1 MKMEQQ
7 LRLKQHRNRWLM
19 TSAVALTLGT
29 MGLTTEVAQADTT
42 PDTPDVTGATTADQS
57 QNRQV
62 SLSTAPD
69 QIAPAPDTQ
78 STPAPDAQPTPT
90 TGADDKSTAQSTPTP
105 APDKA
110 NGTTESLS
118 DTAPA
123 PTKTPD
129 NQTTSGADTTTPEG
143 YIYSTE
149 TSRVAPQNLQMARMA
164 APVADTQTVDD
175 LIPDKNLQQL
185 VLYAIQQTHP
195 EITATNQITAD
206 LLSQLTRLDV
216 DSAAGDT
223 KQETDRAFYDA
234 IVNVESL
241 TGLEKAT
248 NLQRLVIT
256 PEARASRLW
265 GNTSL
270 RGQLKDLTALQ
281 ALTQLTTLNLGYN
294 QITDEDAKALA
305 NLTNL
310 TSLSLMDNNITDL
323 TFLTNLTALTSLNV
337 SQDADNPNKITS
349 LKPLAKLVNLSTLVL
364 DNNNISDLSPLRNIM
379 AIPQLMSL
387 GGNHIFDIMPV
398 LSLNWQPFFDPEQ
411 PFYNIGADGQTWTLD
426 QVALNP
432 ATQHLSTWSFAYD
445 NLHDFNEFMDSDPQS
460 PATAKGIGAGNWTVW
475 SDLSQ
480 PEGTLKLV
488 WDVSRHN
495 DYRQPVA
502 PDGLRF
508 SGTIMVPY
516 TLQAGTGAVTVD
528 FQLDGGVEIAP
539 FVILSG
545 QTGSGLD
552 VLTDASVQQTIAEL
566 EDRGFTYEKPVK
578 LSPDLSQ
585 TTTDSTVTYNSDAQN
600 ITLLF
605 SPLQKIYLVDEA
617 GNAIGQ
623 KLVKASGQTGSTW
636 QTAIPTIEG
645 YQYDR
650 VVGPATVTNQ
660 QLNGTIGDVNP
671 DIYVYYKASEKPVAM
686 GTVTVHYQD
695 ESGHQLLDSKTS
707 SGTVGQR
714 YTTRP
719 QTIAGYQLVT
729 TSANATGIYTATSQD
744 VYYTYHQQEKPVTPV
759 DPDTPEVPT
768 ETGTVT
774 VHYQTA
780 TGDQL
785 DLTDTLSGP
794 VGQAYT
800 TTAKTI
806 PGYQLITT
814 SGNADGIYSATSQ
827 NVYYIYQ
834 LQDTQTAGSGDQGQP
849 VTGGDSGK
857 ITPNQPAP
865 KPSAVTKQSTKLVAG
880 QGDQIVRSSA
890 TPAPA
895 KLATK
900 TVNLTATVKPVAKV
914 SAETLPQTNEQ
925 RTTAWW
931 GVALLTVLG
940 GIFGLR
946 RGKRE
951 H

>member
-1 MKMEQQ
+1 
-7 LRLKQHRNRWLM
+7 M

-29 MGLTTEVAQADTT
+29 VGLTTEVAQADTT
-42 PDTPDVTGATTADQS
+42 SDTPDVTGQTEAANQSTTNQVKLTTSQPTAGSATEQTVPAKAADNQKNATT
-57 QNRQV
+57 NT
-62 SLSTAPD
+62 STESAT
-69 QIAPAPDTQ
+69 AASPAT
-78 STPAPDAQPTPT
+78 
-90 TGADDKSTAQSTPTP
+90 KSTEP
-105 APDKA
+105 AAAPKTA
-110 NGTTESLS
+110 TTIPATESETVKS
-118 DTAPA
+118 QA
-123 PTKTPD
+123 
-129 NQTTSGADTTTPEG
+129 GADTTATYDESDAAGVANAKADKTPTQNG
-143 YIYSTE
+143 LRAA
-149 TSRVAPQNLQMARMA
+149 RVAVPQAT
-164 APVADTQTVDD
+164 PQTVDD

-337 SQDADNPNKITS
+337 SQDADNPNKITN
-349 LKPLAKLVNLSTLVL
+349 LKPLAKLVNLSTIVL
-364 DNNNISDLSPLRNIM
+364 DNNNISDLSPLRNIT

-460 PATAKGIGAGNWTVW
+460 PATAKGIGVGNWTVW

-585 TTTDSTVTYNSDAQN
+585 TTADSTVTYNSDAQN

-623 KLVKASGQTGSTW
+623 KLVKESGRTGSTW
-636 QTAIPTIEG
+636 QTTIPAIDG

-650 VVGPATVTNQ
+650 VAGPVTVADQ

-671 DIYVYYKASEKPVAM
+671 DIYVYYKASEKPV
-686 GTVTVHYQD
+686 
-695 ESGHQLLDSKTS
+695 
-707 SGTVGQR
+707 
-714 YTTRP
+714 
-719 QTIAGYQLVT
+719 
-729 TSANATGIYTATSQD
+729 
-744 VYYTYHQQEKPVTPV
+744 TPV
-759 DPDTPEVPT
+759 DPGNPGTPIT
-768 ETGTVT
+768 TGTVT

-780 TGDQL
+780 TGDSI
-785 DLTDTLSGP
+785 DKTDTLSGP

-827 NVYYIYQ
+827 DVYYIYQ
-834 LQDTQTAGSGDQGQP
+834 LQDTQTAGSGDQGKP

-865 KPSAVTKQSTKLVAG
+865 KPSAVTRQPTKLAAG

-890 TPAPA
+890 TTATA

-900 TVNLTATVKPVAKV
+900 TVNLTATARPVAKV
-914 SAETLPQTNEQ
+914 TAETLPQTNEQ

-931 GVALLTVLG
+931 GVALLAVLG
-940 GIFGLR
+940 GIFGLK

>member
-1 MKMEQQ
+1 MKTSQQ
-7 LRLKQHRNRWLM
+7 HGIKQHKNRWLM

-29 MGLTTEVAQADTT
+29 VGLATEVAQADTT
-42 PDTPDVTGATTADQS
+42 SDTPDVTGQTEAANQSTTNQVKLTTSQPTAGSATEQTVPAKAADNQKNATT
-57 QNRQV
+57 NT
-62 SLSTAPD
+62 STESAT
-69 QIAPAPDTQ
+69 AASPAT
-78 STPAPDAQPTPT
+78 
-90 TGADDKSTAQSTPTP
+90 KSTEP
-105 APDKA
+105 AAAPKTA
-110 NGTTESLS
+110 TTIPATESETVKS
-118 DTAPA
+118 QA
-123 PTKTPD
+123 
-129 NQTTSGADTTTPEG
+129 GADTTATYDESDAAGVANAKADKTPTQNG
-143 YIYSTE
+143 LRAA
-149 TSRVAPQNLQMARMA
+149 RVAVPQAT
-164 APVADTQTVDD
+164 PQTVDD

-270 RGQLKDLTALQ
+270 WGQLKDLTALQ

-337 SQDADNPNKITS
+337 SQDADNPNKITN
-349 LKPLAKLVNLSTLVL
+349 LKPLAKLVNLSTIVL
-364 DNNNISDLSPLRNIM
+364 DNNNISDLSPLRNIT

-585 TTTDSTVTYNSDAQN
+585 TTADSTVTYNSDAQN

-623 KLVKASGQTGSTW
+623 KLVKESGRTGSTW
-636 QTAIPTIEG
+636 QTTIPAIDG

-650 VVGPATVTNQ
+650 VAGPVTVADQ

-671 DIYVYYKASEKPVAM
+671 DIYVYYKASEKPV
-686 GTVTVHYQD
+686 
-695 ESGHQLLDSKTS
+695 
-707 SGTVGQR
+707 
-714 YTTRP
+714 
-719 QTIAGYQLVT
+719 
-729 TSANATGIYTATSQD
+729 
-744 VYYTYHQQEKPVTPV
+744 TPV
-759 DPDTPEVPT
+759 DPGNPGTPIT
-768 ETGTVT
+768 TGTVT

-780 TGDQL
+780 TGDSI
-785 DLTDTLSGP
+785 DKTDTLSGP

-827 NVYYIYQ
+827 DVYYIYQ
-834 LQDTQTAGSGDQGQP
+834 LQDTQTAGSGDQGKP

-865 KPSAVTKQSTKLVAG
+865 KPSAVTRQPTKLAAG

-890 TPAPA
+890 TTATA

-900 TVNLTATVKPVAKV
+900 TVNLTATARPVAKV
-914 SAETLPQTNEQ
+914 TAETLPQTNEQ

-931 GVALLTVLG
+931 GVALLAVLG
-940 GIFGLR
+940 GIFGLK

>member
-1 MKMEQQ
+1 
-7 LRLKQHRNRWLM
+7 M

-29 MGLTTEVAQADTT
+29 VGLTTEVAQADTT
-42 PDTPDVTGATTADQS
+42 SDTPDVTGQTEAA
-57 QNRQV
+57 N
-62 SLSTAPD
+62 
-69 QIAPAPDTQ
+69 Q
-78 STPAPDAQPTPT
+78 STTNQVKLTTSQPT
-90 TGADDKSTAQSTPTP
+90 TGSATEQTVPAKAADNQKNATTNTSTESATAASPATKSTEP
-105 APDKA
+105 AAAPKTA
-110 NGTTESLS
+110 TTI
-118 DTAPA
+118 PA
-123 PTKTPD
+123 TEPETVKS
-129 NQTTSGADTTTPEG
+129 QAGADTTATYDESDAAGVANAKADKTPTQNG
-143 YIYSTE
+143 L
-149 TSRVAPQNLQMARMA
+149 RVARVAVPQAT
-164 APVADTQTVDD
+164 PQTVDD

-241 TGLEKAT
+241 AGLEKAT

-364 DNNNISDLSPLRNIM
+364 DNNNISDLSPLRNIT

-585 TTTDSTVTYNSDAQN
+585 TTADSTVTYNSDAQN

-623 KLVKASGQTGSTW
+623 KLVKESGQTGSTW
-636 QTAIPTIEG
+636 QTTIPAIDG

-650 VVGPATVTNQ
+650 VAGPVTVADQ

-671 DIYVYYKASEKPVAM
+671 DIYVYYKASEKPV
-686 GTVTVHYQD
+686 
-695 ESGHQLLDSKTS
+695 
-707 SGTVGQR
+707 
-714 YTTRP
+714 
-719 QTIAGYQLVT
+719 
-729 TSANATGIYTATSQD
+729 
-744 VYYTYHQQEKPVTPV
+744 TPV
-759 DPDTPEVPT
+759 DPGNPGTPIT
-768 ETGTVT
+768 TGTVT

-780 TGDQL
+780 TGDSI
-785 DLTDTLSGP
+785 DKTDTLSGP

-800 TTAKTI
+800 MTAKTI

-827 NVYYIYQ
+827 DVYYIYQ
-834 LQDTQTAGSGDQGQP
+834 LQDTQTAGSGDQGKP

-865 KPSAVTKQSTKLVAG
+865 KPSAVTRQPTKLAAG

-890 TPAPA
+890 TTATA

-900 TVNLTATVKPVAKV
+900 TVNLTATAKPVAKV
-914 SAETLPQTNEQ
+914 TAETLPQTNEQ

-931 GVALLTVLG
+931 GVALLAVLG
-940 GIFGLR
+940 GIFGLK
-946 RGKRE
+946 RGKCE

>member
-1 MKMEQQ
+1 
-7 LRLKQHRNRWLM
+7 M

-29 MGLTTEVAQADTT
+29 VGLTTEVAQADTT
-42 PDTPDVTGATTADQS
+42 SDTPDVTGQTEAA
-57 QNRQV
+57 N
-62 SLSTAPD
+62 
-69 QIAPAPDTQ
+69 Q
-78 STPAPDAQPTPT
+78 STTNQVKLTTSQPT
-90 TGADDKSTAQSTPTP
+90 TGSATEQTVPAKAADNQKNATTNTSTESATAASPTTKSTEP
-105 APDKA
+105 AAAPKTA
-110 NGTTESLS
+110 TTI
-118 DTAPA
+118 PA
-123 PTKTPD
+123 TEPETVKS
-129 NQTTSGADTTTPEG
+129 QAGADTTATYDESDAAGVANAKADKTPTQNG
-143 YIYSTE
+143 L
-149 TSRVAPQNLQMARMA
+149 RVARVAVPQAT
-164 APVADTQTVDD
+164 PQTVDD

-241 TGLEKAT
+241 AGLEKAT

-364 DNNNISDLSPLRNIM
+364 DNNNISDLSPLRNIT

-585 TTTDSTVTYNSDAQN
+585 TTADSTVTYNSDAQN

-623 KLVKASGQTGSTW
+623 KLVKESGQTGSTW
-636 QTAIPTIEG
+636 QTTIPAIDG

-650 VVGPATVTNQ
+650 VAGPVTVADQ

-671 DIYVYYKASEKPVAM
+671 DIYVYYKASEKPV
-686 GTVTVHYQD
+686 
-695 ESGHQLLDSKTS
+695 
-707 SGTVGQR
+707 
-714 YTTRP
+714 
-719 QTIAGYQLVT
+719 
-729 TSANATGIYTATSQD
+729 
-744 VYYTYHQQEKPVTPV
+744 TPV
-759 DPDTPEVPT
+759 DPGNPGTPIT
-768 ETGTVT
+768 TGTVT

-780 TGDQL
+780 TGDSI
-785 DLTDTLSGP
+785 DKTDTLSGP

-827 NVYYIYQ
+827 DVYYIYQ
-834 LQDTQTAGSGDQGQP
+834 LQDTQTAGSGDQGKP

-865 KPSAVTKQSTKLVAG
+865 KPSAVTRQPTKLAAG

-890 TPAPA
+890 TTATA

-900 TVNLTATVKPVAKV
+900 TVNLTATARPVAKV
-914 SAETLPQTNEQ
+914 TAETLPQTNEQ

-931 GVALLTVLG
+931 GVALLAVLG
-940 GIFGLR
+940 GIFGLK

>member
-1 MKMEQQ
+1 
-7 LRLKQHRNRWLM
+7 M

-29 MGLTTEVAQADTT
+29 VGLTTEVAQADTT
-42 PDTPDVTGATTADQS
+42 SDTPDVTGQTEAA
-57 QNRQV
+57 N
-62 SLSTAPD
+62 
-69 QIAPAPDTQ
+69 Q
-78 STPAPDAQPTPT
+78 STTNQVKLTTSQPT
-90 TGADDKSTAQSTPTP
+90 TGSATEQTVPAKAADNQKNATTNTSTESATAASPTTKSTEP
-105 APDKA
+105 AAAPKTA
-110 NGTTESLS
+110 TTI
-118 DTAPA
+118 PA
-123 PTKTPD
+123 TEPETVKS
-129 NQTTSGADTTTPEG
+129 QAGADTTATYDESDAAGVANAKADKTPTQNG
-143 YIYSTE
+143 L
-149 TSRVAPQNLQMARMA
+149 RVARVAVPQAT
-164 APVADTQTVDD
+164 PQTVDD

-241 TGLEKAT
+241 AGLEKAT

-364 DNNNISDLSPLRNIM
+364 DNNNISDLSPLRNIT

-585 TTTDSTVTYNSDAQN
+585 TTADSTVTYNSDAQN

-623 KLVKASGQTGSTW
+623 KLVKESGQTGSTW
-636 QTAIPTIEG
+636 QTTIPAIDG

-650 VVGPATVTNQ
+650 VAGPVTVADQ

-671 DIYVYYKASEKPVAM
+671 DIYVYYKASEKPV
-686 GTVTVHYQD
+686 
-695 ESGHQLLDSKTS
+695 
-707 SGTVGQR
+707 
-714 YTTRP
+714 
-719 QTIAGYQLVT
+719 
-729 TSANATGIYTATSQD
+729 
-744 VYYTYHQQEKPVTPV
+744 TPV
-759 DPDTPEVPT
+759 DPGNPGTPIT
-768 ETGTVT
+768 TGTVT

-780 TGDQL
+780 TGDSI
-785 DLTDTLSGP
+785 DKTDTLSGP

-814 SGNADGIYSATSQ
+814 SGTADGIYSATSQ
-827 NVYYIYQ
+827 DVYYIYQ
-834 LQDTQTAGSGDQGQP
+834 LQDTQTAGSGDQGKP

-865 KPSAVTKQSTKLVAG
+865 KPSAVTRQPTKLAAG

-890 TPAPA
+890 TTATA

-900 TVNLTATVKPVAKV
+900 TVNLTATARPVAKV
-914 SAETLPQTNEQ
+914 TAETLPQTNEQ

-931 GVALLTVLG
+931 GVALLAVLG
-940 GIFGLR
+940 GIFGLK

>member
-1 MKMEQQ
+1 MKTEQQ

-69 QIAPAPDTQ
+69 QTAPAPDTQ

-129 NQTTSGADTTTPEG
+129 NQTTSGADTTTSEG
-143 YIYSTE
+143 YTYSTE
-149 TSRVAPQNLQMARMA
+149 TSQVAPQNLQMARMA

-206 LLSQLTRLDV
+206 LLSQLTKLDV
-216 DSAAGDT
+216 DSAADT
-223 KQETDRAFYDA
+223 KQETDQAFYDA

-256 PEARASRLW
+256 PEARARRLW

-270 RGQLKDLTALQ
+270 RGQLKDLTALR

-310 TSLSLMDNNITDL
+310 TSLNLMDNNITDL
-323 TFLTNLTALTSLNV
+323 TFVTNLTALTSLNV

-349 LKPLAKLVNLSTLVL
+349 LKPLAKLVNLSTIVL
-364 DNNNISDLSPLRNIM
+364 DNNNISDLSPLRNITT
-379 AIPQLMSL
+379 IPQIMSL
-387 GGNHIFDIMPV
+387 NGNHIIDIMPV
-398 LSLNWQPFFDPEQ
+398 LSLNWQPFTDPEQ
-411 PFYNIGADGQTWTLD
+411 PFYNIGADYQTWTLD
-426 QVALNP
+426 QVTLNP

-566 EDRGFTYEKPVK
+566 EERGFTYEKPVK
-578 LSPDLSQ
+578 FSPDLSQ

-623 KLVKASGQTGSTW
+623 KLVKASGRTGSTW

-650 VVGPATVTNQ
+650 IVGPATVADQ
-660 QLNGTIGDVNP
+660 QLNGTIQDVNP
-671 DIYVYYKASEKPVAM
+671 DIYVYY
-686 GTVTVHYQD
+686 Q
-695 ESGHQLLDSKTS
+695 
-707 SGTVGQR
+707 
-714 YTTRP
+714 
-719 QTIAGYQLVT
+719 
-729 TSANATGIYTATSQD
+729 ATG
-744 VYYTYHQQEKPVTPV
+744 KPVTPV
-759 DPDTPEVPT
+759 DPGNPGTPVT
-768 ETGTVT
+768 TGTVT

-780 TGDQL
+780 TGDSL
-785 DLTDTLSGP
+785 IANDTFSGP
-794 VGQAYT
+794 VGQPYT
-800 TTAKTI
+800 TTAKAI
-806 PGYQLITT
+806 PGYQVVTT
-814 SGNADGIYSATSQ
+814 SGAKDGVYTATNQ
-827 NVYYIYQ
+827 DVYYIYQ
-834 LQDTQTAGSGDQGQP
+834 PVNTQVAGGGDQE
-849 VTGGDSGK
+849 
-857 ITPNQPAP
+857 QPATG
-865 KPSAVTKQSTKLVAG
+865 SAAGKVVPTTQIPAKSPAKRATELSAG
-880 QGDQIVRSSA
+880 QGGSITTGHAAAKTASTLTKPSVLKSN
-890 TPAPA
+890 APV
-895 KLATK
+895 KSTTK
-900 TVNLTATVKPVAKV
+900 A
-914 SAETLPQTNEQ
+914 LPQTDEQ
-925 RTTAWW
+925 SVSAWW
-931 GVALLTVLG
+931 GITLLAVSVLG
-940 GIFGLR
+940 SVFGLKR
-946 RGKRE
+946 RKRY
-951 H
+951 

>member
-1 MKMEQQ
+1 MKTSQQ
-7 LRLKQHRNRWLM
+7 HGIKQHKNRWLM

-29 MGLTTEVAQADTT
+29 VGLTTEVAQADTT
-42 PDTPDVTGATTADQS
+42 SDTPDVTGQTEAA
-57 QNRQV
+57 N
-62 SLSTAPD
+62 
-69 QIAPAPDTQ
+69 Q
-78 STPAPDAQPTPT
+78 STTNQVKLTTSQPT
-90 TGADDKSTAQSTPTP
+90 TGSATEQTVPAKAADNQKNATTSTSTESATAASPATKSTEP
-105 APDKA
+105 AAVPKA
-110 NGTTESLS
+110 
-118 DTAPA
+118 A
-123 PTKTPD
+123 
-129 NQTTSGADTTTPEG
+129 TTSPATEPETVNSQAGADTTATHDESDVAGVANAKADTTPTQNG
-143 YIYSTE
+143 LRAA
-149 TSRVAPQNLQMARMA
+149 RVAVPQAT
-164 APVADTQTVDD
+164 PQTVDD

-206 LLSQLTRLDV
+206 LLSQLTKLDV
-216 DSAAGDT
+216 GSTAGDR

-256 PEARASRLW
+256 PEVRASRLW

-349 LKPLAKLVNLSTLVL
+349 LKPLAKLVNLSTIVL
-364 DNNNISDLSPLRNIM
+364 DNNNISDLSPLRNIT

-585 TTTDSTVTYNSDAQN
+585 TTADSTVTYNSDAQN

-623 KLVKASGQTGSTW
+623 KLVKESGRTGSTW
-636 QTAIPTIEG
+636 QTTIPAIDG

-650 VVGPATVTNQ
+650 VAGPVTVADQ

-671 DIYVYYKASEKPVAM
+671 DIYVYYKASEKPV
-686 GTVTVHYQD
+686 
-695 ESGHQLLDSKTS
+695 
-707 SGTVGQR
+707 
-714 YTTRP
+714 
-719 QTIAGYQLVT
+719 
-729 TSANATGIYTATSQD
+729 
-744 VYYTYHQQEKPVTPV
+744 TPV
-759 DPDTPEVPT
+759 DPGNPGTPIT
-768 ETGTVT
+768 TGTVT

-780 TGDQL
+780 TGDSI
-785 DLTDTLSGP
+785 DKTDTLSGP

-827 NVYYIYQ
+827 DVYYIYQ
-834 LQDTQTAGSGDQGQP
+834 LQDTQTAGSGDQGKP

-865 KPSAVTKQSTKLVAG
+865 KPSAVTRQPTKLAAG

-890 TPAPA
+890 TTATA

-900 TVNLTATVKPVAKV
+900 TVNLTATARPVAKV
-914 SAETLPQTNEQ
+914 TAETLPQTNEQ

-931 GVALLTVLG
+931 GVALLAVLG
-940 GIFGLR
+940 GIFGLK

>member
-1 MKMEQQ
+1 MKTEQQ
-7 LRLKQHRNRWLM
+7 LRLKQHRNQWLM

-29 MGLTTEVAQADTT
+29 LGLTTEVAQADTT
-42 PDTPDVTGATTADQS
+42 PDTPDVTGATTMGQS
-57 QNRQV
+57 QDRQV
-62 SLSTAPD
+62 SLSTTPD
-69 QIAPAPDTQ
+69 QTASAPNMQ

-90 TGADDKSTAQSTPTP
+90 VGTDDKSAAPTAQSTPTP

-118 DTAPA
+118 DTAPVS
-123 PTKTPD
+123 TKTPD
-129 NQTTSGADTTTPEG
+129 NQTTSGADTTTPDHT
-143 YIYSTE
+143 YSTE
-149 TSRVAPQNLQMARMA
+149 TSRVAPQKLQMARMA

-206 LLSQLTRLDV
+206 LLSQLTKLDV

-270 RGQLKDLTALQ
+270 RGQLKDLTAIQ

-310 TSLSLMDNNITDL
+310 TSLNLMDNNITDL

-349 LKPLAKLVNLSTLVL
+349 LKPLAKLVNLSVVML
-364 DNNNISDLSPLRNIM
+364 DNNNISDLSPLRNIT
-379 AIPQLMSL
+379 AIPQLMSFS
-387 GGNHIFDIMPV
+387 GNHIFDIMPV

-411 PFYNIGADGQTWTLD
+411 PYYNIGADYQTWTLD

-432 ATQHLSTWSFAYD
+432 ATQLLSTWSFAYD

-460 PATAKGIGAGNWTVW
+460 PATAEGIGAGNWTVW
-475 SDLSQ
+475 SDFSQ
-480 PEGTLKLV
+480 PTGTLKLI

-516 TLQAGTGAVTVD
+516 TLQADTGAVTVD

-552 VLTDASVQQTIAEL
+552 VLNDASVQQTIAEL

-585 TTTDSTVTYNSDAQN
+585 TTADSTVTYNSDAQN

-617 GNAIGQ
+617 GR
-623 KLVKASGQTGSTW
+623 LVRSWSRNPAEPGVLGRRLFQQLRGTN
-636 QTAIPTIEG
+636 TIESW
-645 YQYDR
+645 
-650 VVGPATVTNQ
+650 V
-660 QLNGTIGDVNP
+660 
-671 DIYVYYKASEKPVAM
+671 
-686 GTVTVHYQD
+686 
-695 ESGHQLLDSKTS
+695 
-707 SGTVGQR
+707 
-714 YTTRP
+714 P
-719 QTIAGYQLVT
+719 Q
-729 TSANATGIYTATSQD
+729 
-744 VYYTYHQQEKPVTPV
+744 PW
-759 DPDTPEVPT
+759 
-768 ETGTVT
+768 
-774 VHYQTA
+774 
-780 TGDQL
+780 
-785 DLTDTLSGP
+785 
-794 VGQAYT
+794 
-800 TTAKTI
+800 
-806 PGYQLITT
+806 
-814 SGNADGIYSATSQ
+814 
-827 NVYYIYQ
+827 
-834 LQDTQTAGSGDQGQP
+834 
-849 VTGGDSGK
+849 
-857 ITPNQPAP
+857 
-865 KPSAVTKQSTKLVAG
+865 
-880 QGDQIVRSSA
+880 QINS
-890 TPAPA
+890 
-895 KLATK
+895 
-900 TVNLTATVKPVAKV
+900 
-914 SAETLPQTNEQ
+914 
-925 RTTAWW
+925 
-931 GVALLTVLG
+931 
-940 GIFGLR
+940 
-946 RGKRE
+946 
-951 H
+951 

>member
-1 MKMEQQ
+1 MKTSQQ
-7 LRLKQHRNRWLM
+7 HGIKQHKNRWLM

-29 MGLTTEVAQADTT
+29 VGLTTEVAQADTT
-42 PDTPDVTGATTADQS
+42 SDTPDVTGQTEAA
-57 QNRQV
+57 N
-62 SLSTAPD
+62 
-69 QIAPAPDTQ
+69 Q
-78 STPAPDAQPTPT
+78 STTNQVKLTTSQPT
-90 TGADDKSTAQSTPTP
+90 TGSATEQTVPAKAADNQKNATTNTSTESATAASPTTKSTEP
-105 APDKA
+105 AAAPKTA
-110 NGTTESLS
+110 TTI
-118 DTAPA
+118 PA
-123 PTKTPD
+123 TEPETVKS
-129 NQTTSGADTTTPEG
+129 QAGADTTATYDESDAAGVANAKADKTPTQNG
-143 YIYSTE
+143 L
-149 TSRVAPQNLQMARMA
+149 RVARVAVPQAT
-164 APVADTQTVDD
+164 PQTVDD

-241 TGLEKAT
+241 AGLEKAT

-364 DNNNISDLSPLRNIM
+364 DNNNISDLSPLRNIT

-585 TTTDSTVTYNSDAQN
+585 TTADSTVTYNSDAQN

-623 KLVKASGQTGSTW
+623 KLVKESGQTGSTW
-636 QTAIPTIEG
+636 QTTIPAIDG

-650 VVGPATVTNQ
+650 VAGPVTVADQ

-671 DIYVYYKASEKPVAM
+671 DIYVYYKASEKPV
-686 GTVTVHYQD
+686 
-695 ESGHQLLDSKTS
+695 
-707 SGTVGQR
+707 
-714 YTTRP
+714 
-719 QTIAGYQLVT
+719 
-729 TSANATGIYTATSQD
+729 
-744 VYYTYHQQEKPVTPV
+744 TPV
-759 DPDTPEVPT
+759 DPGNPGTPIT
-768 ETGTVT
+768 TGTVT

-780 TGDQL
+780 TGDSI
-785 DLTDTLSGP
+785 DKTDTLSGP

-827 NVYYIYQ
+827 DVYYIYQ
-834 LQDTQTAGSGDQGQP
+834 LQDTQTAGSGDQGKP

-865 KPSAVTKQSTKLVAG
+865 KPSAVTRQPTKLAAG

-890 TPAPA
+890 TTATA

-900 TVNLTATVKPVAKV
+900 TVNLTATARPVAKV
-914 SAETLPQTNEQ
+914 TAETLPQTNEQ

-931 GVALLTVLG
+931 GVALLAVLG
-940 GIFGLR
+940 GIFGLK

>member
-1 MKMEQQ
+1 MK
-7 LRLKQHRNRWLM
+7 
-19 TSAVALTLGT
+19 S
-29 MGLTTEVAQADTT
+29 QA
-42 PDTPDVTGATTADQS
+42 
-57 QNRQV
+57 
-62 SLSTAPD
+62 
-69 QIAPAPDTQ
+69 
-78 STPAPDAQPTPT
+78 
-90 TGADDKSTAQSTPTP
+90 
-105 APDKA
+105 
-110 NGTTESLS
+110 
-118 DTAPA
+118 
-123 PTKTPD
+123 
-129 NQTTSGADTTTPEG
+129 GADTTATYDESDAAGVANAKADKTPTQNG
-143 YIYSTE
+143 LRAA
-149 TSRVAPQNLQMARMA
+149 RVAVPQVT
-164 APVADTQTVDD
+164 PQTVDD

-206 LLSQLTRLDV
+206 LLSQLTKLDV

-364 DNNNISDLSPLRNIM
+364 DNNNISDLSPLRNIT

-516 TLQAGTGAVTVD
+516 TLQADTGAVTVD

-545 QTGSGLD
+545 QTGSELD

-585 TTTDSTVTYNSDAQN
+585 TTADSTVTYNSDAQN

-623 KLVKASGQTGSTW
+623 KLVKESGRTGSTW
-636 QTAIPTIEG
+636 QTTIPTIDG

-650 VVGPATVTNQ
+650 VAGPVTVADQ

-671 DIYVYYKASEKPVAM
+671 DIYVYYKASEKPV
-686 GTVTVHYQD
+686 
-695 ESGHQLLDSKTS
+695 
-707 SGTVGQR
+707 
-714 YTTRP
+714 
-719 QTIAGYQLVT
+719 
-729 TSANATGIYTATSQD
+729 
-744 VYYTYHQQEKPVTPV
+744 TPV
-759 DPDTPEVPT
+759 DPGNPGTPIT
-768 ETGTVT
+768 TGTVT

-780 TGDQL
+780 TGDSI
-785 DLTDTLSGP
+785 DKTDTLSGP

-849 VTGGDSGK
+849 VTGGDAGK

-865 KPSAVTKQSTKLVAG
+865 KPSAVTKQPTKLAAG

-890 TPAPA
+890 TTATA

-914 SAETLPQTNEQ
+914 TAETLPQTNEQ

-931 GVALLTVLG
+931 GVALLAVLG
-940 GIFGLR
+940 GIFGLK

>member
-1 MKMEQQ
+1 MEAVKMKTEQQ
-7 LRLKQHRNRWLM
+7 LRLKQHRNQWLM

-29 MGLTTEVAQADTT
+29 LGLTTEVAQADTT
-42 PDTPDVTGATTADQS
+42 PDTPDVTGATTMGQS
-57 QNRQV
+57 QDRQV
-62 SLSTAPD
+62 SLSTTPD
-69 QIAPAPDTQ
+69 QTASAPNMQ

-90 TGADDKSTAQSTPTP
+90 VGTDDKSAAPTAQSTPTP

-118 DTAPA
+118 DTAPVS
-123 PTKTPD
+123 TKTPD
-129 NQTTSGADTTTPEG
+129 NQTTSGADTTTPDHT
-143 YIYSTE
+143 YSTE
-149 TSRVAPQNLQMARMA
+149 TSRVAPQKLQMARMA

-206 LLSQLTRLDV
+206 LLSQLTKLDV

-270 RGQLKDLTALQ
+270 RGQLKDLTAIQ

-310 TSLSLMDNNITDL
+310 TSLNLMDNNITDL

-349 LKPLAKLVNLSTLVL
+349 LKPLAKLVNLSVVML
-364 DNNNISDLSPLRNIM
+364 DNNNISDLSPLRNIT
-379 AIPQLMSL
+379 AIPQLMSFS
-387 GGNHIFDIMPV
+387 GNHIFDIMPV

-411 PFYNIGADGQTWTLD
+411 PYYNIGADYQTWTLD

-432 ATQHLSTWSFAYD
+432 ATQLLSTWSFAYD

-460 PATAKGIGAGNWTVW
+460 PATAEGIGAGNWTVW
-475 SDLSQ
+475 SDFSQ
-480 PEGTLKLV
+480 PTGTLKLI

-516 TLQAGTGAVTVD
+516 TLQADTGAVTVD

-552 VLTDASVQQTIAEL
+552 VLNDASVQQTIAEL

-585 TTTDSTVTYNSDAQN
+585 TTADSTVTYNSDAQN

-617 GNAIGQ
+617 GR
-623 KLVKASGQTGSTW
+623 LVRSWSRNPAEPGVLGRRLFQQLRGTN
-636 QTAIPTIEG
+636 TIESW
-645 YQYDR
+645 
-650 VVGPATVTNQ
+650 V
-660 QLNGTIGDVNP
+660 
-671 DIYVYYKASEKPVAM
+671 
-686 GTVTVHYQD
+686 
-695 ESGHQLLDSKTS
+695 
-707 SGTVGQR
+707 
-714 YTTRP
+714 P
-719 QTIAGYQLVT
+719 Q
-729 TSANATGIYTATSQD
+729 
-744 VYYTYHQQEKPVTPV
+744 PW
-759 DPDTPEVPT
+759 
-768 ETGTVT
+768 
-774 VHYQTA
+774 
-780 TGDQL
+780 
-785 DLTDTLSGP
+785 
-794 VGQAYT
+794 
-800 TTAKTI
+800 
-806 PGYQLITT
+806 
-814 SGNADGIYSATSQ
+814 
-827 NVYYIYQ
+827 
-834 LQDTQTAGSGDQGQP
+834 
-849 VTGGDSGK
+849 
-857 ITPNQPAP
+857 
-865 KPSAVTKQSTKLVAG
+865 
-880 QGDQIVRSSA
+880 QINS
-890 TPAPA
+890 
-895 KLATK
+895 
-900 TVNLTATVKPVAKV
+900 
-914 SAETLPQTNEQ
+914 
-925 RTTAWW
+925 
-931 GVALLTVLG
+931 
-940 GIFGLR
+940 
-946 RGKRE
+946 
-951 H
+951 

>member
-1 MKMEQQ
+1 MGVFPVKTSQQ
-7 LRLKQHRNRWLM
+7 HGIKQHKNRWLM

-29 MGLTTEVAQADTT
+29 VGLTTEVAQADTT
-42 PDTPDVTGATTADQS
+42 SDTPDVTGQTEAANQSTTNQVKLTTSQPTAGSATEQTVPAKAADNQKNATT
-57 QNRQV
+57 NT
-62 SLSTAPD
+62 STESAT
-69 QIAPAPDTQ
+69 AASPAT
-78 STPAPDAQPTPT
+78 
-90 TGADDKSTAQSTPTP
+90 KSTEP
-105 APDKA
+105 AAAPKTA
-110 NGTTESLS
+110 TTIPATESETVKS
-118 DTAPA
+118 QA
-123 PTKTPD
+123 
-129 NQTTSGADTTTPEG
+129 GADTTATYDESDAAGVANAKADKTPTQNG
-143 YIYSTE
+143 LRAA
-149 TSRVAPQNLQMARMA
+149 RVAVPQAT
-164 APVADTQTVDD
+164 PQTVDD

-337 SQDADNPNKITS
+337 SQDADNPNKITN
-349 LKPLAKLVNLSTLVL
+349 LKPLAKLVNLSTIVL
-364 DNNNISDLSPLRNIM
+364 DNNNISDLSPLRNIT

-460 PATAKGIGAGNWTVW
+460 PATAKGIGVGNWTVW

-585 TTTDSTVTYNSDAQN
+585 TTADSTVTYNSDAQN

-623 KLVKASGQTGSTW
+623 KLVKESGRTGSTW
-636 QTAIPTIEG
+636 QTTIPAIDG

-650 VVGPATVTNQ
+650 VAGPVTVADQ

-671 DIYVYYKASEKPVAM
+671 DIYVYYKASEKPV
-686 GTVTVHYQD
+686 
-695 ESGHQLLDSKTS
+695 
-707 SGTVGQR
+707 
-714 YTTRP
+714 
-719 QTIAGYQLVT
+719 
-729 TSANATGIYTATSQD
+729 
-744 VYYTYHQQEKPVTPV
+744 TPV
-759 DPDTPEVPT
+759 DPGNPGTPIT
-768 ETGTVT
+768 TGTVT

-780 TGDQL
+780 TGDSI
-785 DLTDTLSGP
+785 DKTDTLSGP

-827 NVYYIYQ
+827 DVYYIYQ
-834 LQDTQTAGSGDQGQP
+834 LQDTQTAGSGDQGKP

-865 KPSAVTKQSTKLVAG
+865 KPSAVTRQPTKLAAG

-890 TPAPA
+890 TTATA

-900 TVNLTATVKPVAKV
+900 TVNLTATARPVAKV
-914 SAETLPQTNEQ
+914 TAETLPQTNEQ

-931 GVALLTVLG
+931 GVALLAVLG
-940 GIFGLR
+940 GIFGLK

>member
-1 MKMEQQ
+1 
-7 LRLKQHRNRWLM
+7 M

-29 MGLTTEVAQADTT
+29 VGLTTEVAQADTT
-42 PDTPDVTGATTADQS
+42 SDTPDVTGQTEAA
-57 QNRQV
+57 N
-62 SLSTAPD
+62 
-69 QIAPAPDTQ
+69 Q
-78 STPAPDAQPTPT
+78 STTNQVKLTTSQPT
-90 TGADDKSTAQSTPTP
+90 TGSTNEQTVPAKAADNQKNATTNTSTESATAASPATKSTEP
-105 APDKA
+105 AAAPK
-110 NGTTESLS
+110 
-118 DTAPA
+118 TA
-123 PTKTPD
+123 
-129 NQTTSGADTTTPEG
+129 TTSPATEPETVNSQAGADTTATHDESDVAGVANAKADKTPTQNG
-143 YIYSTE
+143 LRAA
-149 TSRVAPQNLQMARMA
+149 RVAVPQAT
-164 APVADTQTVDD
+164 PQTVDD

-223 KQETDRAFYDA
+223 KQETDRAFCDA

-256 PEARASRLW
+256 PEVRASRLW

-349 LKPLAKLVNLSTLVL
+349 LKPLAKLVNLSTIVL
-364 DNNNISDLSPLRNIM
+364 DNNNISDLSPLRNIT

-426 QVALNP
+426 QMALNP

-585 TTTDSTVTYNSDAQN
+585 TTADSTVTYNSDAQN

-605 SPLQKIYLVDEA
+605 SLLQKIYLVDEA

-623 KLVKASGQTGSTW
+623 KLVKESGRTGSTW
-636 QTAIPTIEG
+636 QTTIPTIDG

-650 VVGPATVTNQ
+650 VAGPVTVADQ

-671 DIYVYYKASEKPVAM
+671 DIYVYYKASEKPV
-686 GTVTVHYQD
+686 
-695 ESGHQLLDSKTS
+695 
-707 SGTVGQR
+707 
-714 YTTRP
+714 
-719 QTIAGYQLVT
+719 
-729 TSANATGIYTATSQD
+729 
-744 VYYTYHQQEKPVTPV
+744 TPV
-759 DPDTPEVPT
+759 DPGNPGTPIT
-768 ETGTVT
+768 TGTVT

-780 TGDQL
+780 TGDSV
-785 DLTDTLSGP
+785 DKTDTLSGP

-827 NVYYIYQ
+827 DVYYIYQ

-865 KPSAVTKQSTKLVAG
+865 KPSAVTKQPTKLAAG

-890 TPAPA
+890 TTATA

-914 SAETLPQTNEQ
+914 TAETLPQTNEQ

-931 GVALLTVLG
+931 GVALLAVLG
-940 GIFGLR
+940 GIFGLK

>member
-1 MKMEQQ
+1 
-7 LRLKQHRNRWLM
+7 M

-29 MGLTTEVAQADTT
+29 VGLTTEVAQADTT
-42 PDTPDVTGATTADQS
+42 SDTPDVTGQTEAA
-57 QNRQV
+57 N
-62 SLSTAPD
+62 
-69 QIAPAPDTQ
+69 Q
-78 STPAPDAQPTPT
+78 STTNQVKLTTSQPT
-90 TGADDKSTAQSTPTP
+90 TGSATEQTVPAKAADNQKNATTNTSTESATAASPATKSTEP
-105 APDKA
+105 AAAPKTA
-110 NGTTESLS
+110 TTI
-118 DTAPA
+118 PA
-123 PTKTPD
+123 TEPETV
-129 NQTTSGADTTTPEG
+129 NSQAGADTTATHDESDAAGVANAKADKTPTQNG
-143 YIYSTE
+143 LRAA
-149 TSRVAPQNLQMARMA
+149 RVAVPQVT
-164 APVADTQTVDD
+164 PQTVDD

-256 PEARASRLW
+256 PEVRASRLW

-364 DNNNISDLSPLRNIM
+364 DNNNISDLSPLRNIT

-480 PEGTLKLV
+480 PTGTLKLI

-585 TTTDSTVTYNSDAQN
+585 TTADSTVTYNSDAQN

-623 KLVKASGQTGSTW
+623 KLVKESGRTGSTW
-636 QTAIPTIEG
+636 QTTIPTIDG

-650 VVGPATVTNQ
+650 VAGPVTVADQ

-671 DIYVYYKASEKPVAM
+671 DIYVYYKASEKPV
-686 GTVTVHYQD
+686 
-695 ESGHQLLDSKTS
+695 
-707 SGTVGQR
+707 
-714 YTTRP
+714 
-719 QTIAGYQLVT
+719 
-729 TSANATGIYTATSQD
+729 
-744 VYYTYHQQEKPVTPV
+744 TPV
-759 DPDTPEVPT
+759 DPGNPGTPIT
-768 ETGTVT
+768 TGTVT

-780 TGDQL
+780 TGDSI
-785 DLTDTLSGP
+785 DKTDTLSGP

-827 NVYYIYQ
+827 DVYYIYQ

-865 KPSAVTKQSTKLVAG
+865 KPSAVTKQPTKLAAG

-890 TPAPA
+890 TTATA

-914 SAETLPQTNEQ
+914 TAETLPQTNEQ

-931 GVALLTVLG
+931 GVALLAVLG
-940 GIFGLR
+940 GIFGLK

>member
-1 MKMEQQ
+1 MKTSQQ
-7 LRLKQHRNRWLM
+7 HGIKQHKNRWLM

-29 MGLTTEVAQADTT
+29 VGLTTEVAQADTT
-42 PDTPDVTGATTADQS
+42 SDTPDVTGQTEAANQSTTNQVKLTTSQPTAGSATEQTVPAKAADNQKNATT
-57 QNRQV
+57 NT
-62 SLSTAPD
+62 STESAT
-69 QIAPAPDTQ
+69 AASPAT
-78 STPAPDAQPTPT
+78 
-90 TGADDKSTAQSTPTP
+90 KSTEP
-105 APDKA
+105 AAAPKTA
-110 NGTTESLS
+110 TTIPATESETVKS
-118 DTAPA
+118 QA
-123 PTKTPD
+123 
-129 NQTTSGADTTTPEG
+129 GADTTATYDESDAAGVANAKADKTPTQNG
-143 YIYSTE
+143 LRAA
-149 TSRVAPQNLQMARMA
+149 RVAVPQAT
-164 APVADTQTVDD
+164 PQTVDD

-337 SQDADNPNKITS
+337 SQDADNPNKITN
-349 LKPLAKLVNLSTLVL
+349 LKPLAKLVNLSTIVL
-364 DNNNISDLSPLRNIM
+364 DNNNISDLSPLRNIT

-460 PATAKGIGAGNWTVW
+460 PATAKGIGVGNWTVW

-585 TTTDSTVTYNSDAQN
+585 TTADSTVTYNSDAQN

-623 KLVKASGQTGSTW
+623 KLVKESGRTGSTW
-636 QTAIPTIEG
+636 QTTIPAIDG

-650 VVGPATVTNQ
+650 VAGPVTVADQ

-671 DIYVYYKASEKPVAM
+671 DIYVYYKASEKPV
-686 GTVTVHYQD
+686 
-695 ESGHQLLDSKTS
+695 
-707 SGTVGQR
+707 
-714 YTTRP
+714 
-719 QTIAGYQLVT
+719 
-729 TSANATGIYTATSQD
+729 
-744 VYYTYHQQEKPVTPV
+744 TPV
-759 DPDTPEVPT
+759 DPGNPGTPIT
-768 ETGTVT
+768 TGTVT

-780 TGDQL
+780 TGDSI
-785 DLTDTLSGP
+785 DKTDTLSGP

-827 NVYYIYQ
+827 DVYYIYQ
-834 LQDTQTAGSGDQGQP
+834 LQDTQTAGSGDQGKP

-865 KPSAVTKQSTKLVAG
+865 KPSAVTRQPTKLAAG

-890 TPAPA
+890 TTATA

-900 TVNLTATVKPVAKV
+900 TVNLTATARPVAKV
-914 SAETLPQTNEQ
+914 TAETLPQTNEQ

-931 GVALLTVLG
+931 GVALLAVLG
-940 GIFGLR
+940 GIFGLK

>member
-1 MKMEQQ
+1 MKTSQQ
-7 LRLKQHRNRWLM
+7 HGIKQHKNRWLM

-29 MGLTTEVAQADTT
+29 VGLTTEVAQADTT
-42 PDTPDVTGATTADQS
+42 SDTPDVTGQTEAA
-57 QNRQV
+57 N
-62 SLSTAPD
+62 
-69 QIAPAPDTQ
+69 Q
-78 STPAPDAQPTPT
+78 STTNQVKLTTSQPT
-90 TGADDKSTAQSTPTP
+90 TGSATEQTVPAKAADNQKNATTNTSTESATAASPATKSTEP
-105 APDKA
+105 AAAPKTA
-110 NGTTESLS
+110 TTIPATESETVKS
-118 DTAPA
+118 QA
-123 PTKTPD
+123 
-129 NQTTSGADTTTPEG
+129 GADTTATYDESDAAGVANAKADKTPTQNG
-143 YIYSTE
+143 LRAA
-149 TSRVAPQNLQMARMA
+149 RVAVPQAT
-164 APVADTQTVDD
+164 PQTVDD

-294 QITDEDAKALA
+294 QITDEDAKVLA

-349 LKPLAKLVNLSTLVL
+349 LKPLAKLVNLSTIVL
-364 DNNNISDLSPLRNIM
+364 DNNNISDLSPLRNIT

-398 LSLNWQPFFDPEQ
+398 LSLNWQPFTDPEQ
-411 PFYNIGADGQTWTLD
+411 PFYNIGADYQTWTLD
-426 QVALNP
+426 QVTLNP

-460 PATAKGIGAGNWTVW
+460 PETAKGIGAGNWTVW

-585 TTTDSTVTYNSDAQN
+585 TTADSTVTYNSDAQN

-623 KLVKASGQTGSTW
+623 KLVKESGRTGSTW
-636 QTAIPTIEG
+636 QTTIPTIDG

-650 VVGPATVTNQ
+650 VAGPVTVADQ

-671 DIYVYYKASEKPVAM
+671 DIYVYY
-686 GTVTVHYQD
+686 Q
-695 ESGHQLLDSKTS
+695 
-707 SGTVGQR
+707 
-714 YTTRP
+714 
-719 QTIAGYQLVT
+719 
-729 TSANATGIYTATSQD
+729 ATG
-744 VYYTYHQQEKPVTPV
+744 KPVTPV
-759 DPDTPEVPT
+759 DPGNPGTPVT
-768 ETGTVT
+768 TGTVT

-780 TGDQL
+780 AGDSL
-785 DLTDTLSGP
+785 IANDTFSGP
-794 VGQAYT
+794 VGQPYT
-800 TTAKTI
+800 TTAKAI
-806 PGYQLITT
+806 PGYQLVTT
-814 SGNADGIYSATSQ
+814 SGSADGVYTATNQ
-827 NVYYIYQ
+827 DVYYIYQ
-834 LQDTQTAGSGDQGQP
+834 PVNTQVAGGGDQE
-849 VTGGDSGK
+849 
-857 ITPNQPAP
+857 QPATG
-865 KPSAVTKQSTKLVAG
+865 SAAGKAVPMTQIPAKSPAKRATKLSAG
-880 QGDQIVRSSA
+880 QGGSITTGHAAAKAASTLTKSSVLKSN
-890 TPAPA
+890 TPV
-895 KLATK
+895 KSTTK
-900 TVNLTATVKPVAKV
+900 A
-914 SAETLPQTNEQ
+914 LPQTDEQ
-925 RTTAWW
+925 PVSAWW
-931 GVALLTVLG
+931 GITLLAVLG
-940 GIFGLR
+940 SVFGLKR
-946 RGKRE
+946 RKRY
-951 H
+951 

>member
-1 MKMEQQ
+1 MGVFPVKTSQQ
-7 LRLKQHRNRWLM
+7 HGIKQHKNRWLM

-29 MGLTTEVAQADTT
+29 VGLTTEVAQADTT
-42 PDTPDVTGATTADQS
+42 SDTPDVTGQTEAA
-57 QNRQV
+57 N
-62 SLSTAPD
+62 
-69 QIAPAPDTQ
+69 Q
-78 STPAPDAQPTPT
+78 STTNQVKLTTSQPT
-90 TGADDKSTAQSTPTP
+90 TGSATEQTVPAKAADNQKNATTNTSTESATAASPTTKSTEP
-105 APDKA
+105 AAAPKTA
-110 NGTTESLS
+110 TTI
-118 DTAPA
+118 PA
-123 PTKTPD
+123 TEPETVKS
-129 NQTTSGADTTTPEG
+129 QAGADTTATYDESDAAGVANAKADKTPTQNG
-143 YIYSTE
+143 L
-149 TSRVAPQNLQMARMA
+149 RVARVAVPQAT
-164 APVADTQTVDD
+164 PQTVDD

-241 TGLEKAT
+241 AGLEKAT

-364 DNNNISDLSPLRNIM
+364 DNNNISDLSPLRNIT

-585 TTTDSTVTYNSDAQN
+585 TTADSTVTYNSDAQN

-623 KLVKASGQTGSTW
+623 KLVKESGQTGSTW
-636 QTAIPTIEG
+636 QTTIPAIDG

-650 VVGPATVTNQ
+650 VAGPVTVADQ

-671 DIYVYYKASEKPVAM
+671 DIYVYYKASEKPV
-686 GTVTVHYQD
+686 
-695 ESGHQLLDSKTS
+695 
-707 SGTVGQR
+707 
-714 YTTRP
+714 
-719 QTIAGYQLVT
+719 
-729 TSANATGIYTATSQD
+729 
-744 VYYTYHQQEKPVTPV
+744 TPV
-759 DPDTPEVPT
+759 DPGNPGTPIT
-768 ETGTVT
+768 TGTVT

-780 TGDQL
+780 TGDSI
-785 DLTDTLSGP
+785 DKTDTLSGP

-827 NVYYIYQ
+827 DVYYIYQ
-834 LQDTQTAGSGDQGQP
+834 LQDTQTAGSGDQGKP

-865 KPSAVTKQSTKLVAG
+865 KPSAVTRQPTKLAAG

-890 TPAPA
+890 TTATA

-900 TVNLTATVKPVAKV
+900 TVNLTATARPVAKV
-914 SAETLPQTNEQ
+914 TAETLPQTNEQ

-931 GVALLTVLG
+931 GVALLAVLG
-940 GIFGLR
+940 GIFGLK

>member
-1 MKMEQQ
+1 M
-7 LRLKQHRNRWLM
+7 
-19 TSAVALTLGT
+19 
-29 MGLTTEVAQADTT
+29 
-42 PDTPDVTGATTADQS
+42 
-57 QNRQV
+57 
-62 SLSTAPD
+62 
-69 QIAPAPDTQ
+69 
-78 STPAPDAQPTPT
+78 
-90 TGADDKSTAQSTPTP
+90 
-105 APDKA
+105 
-110 NGTTESLS
+110 
-118 DTAPA
+118 
-123 PTKTPD
+123 
-129 NQTTSGADTTTPEG
+129 
-143 YIYSTE
+143 
-149 TSRVAPQNLQMARMA
+149 
-164 APVADTQTVDD
+164 
-175 LIPDKNLQQL
+175 
-185 VLYAIQQTHP
+185 
-195 EITATNQITAD
+195 
-206 LLSQLTRLDV
+206 
-216 DSAAGDT
+216 
-223 KQETDRAFYDA
+223 
-234 IVNVESL
+234 
-241 TGLEKAT
+241 
-248 NLQRLVIT
+248 
-256 PEARASRLW
+256 
-265 GNTSL
+265 
-270 RGQLKDLTALQ
+270 
-281 ALTQLTTLNLGYN
+281 
-294 QITDEDAKALA
+294 
-305 NLTNL
+305 
-310 TSLSLMDNNITDL
+310 
-323 TFLTNLTALTSLNV
+323 
-337 SQDADNPNKITS
+337 
-349 LKPLAKLVNLSTLVL
+349 
-364 DNNNISDLSPLRNIM
+364 
-379 AIPQLMSL
+379 
-387 GGNHIFDIMPV
+387 
-398 LSLNWQPFFDPEQ
+398 
-411 PFYNIGADGQTWTLD
+411 
-426 QVALNP
+426 NP

-445 NLHDFNEFMDSDPQS
+445 NLHDFDEFMDSDPQS

-475 SDLSQ
+475 SDFSQ
-480 PEGTLKLV
+480 PTGTLKLI

-585 TTTDSTVTYNSDAQN
+585 TTADSTVTYNSDAQN

-623 KLVKASGQTGSTW
+623 KLVKESGRTGSTW
-636 QTAIPTIEG
+636 QTTIPTIDG

-650 VVGPATVTNQ
+650 VAGPVTVADQ

-671 DIYVYYKASEKPVAM
+671 DIYVYYKASEKPV
-686 GTVTVHYQD
+686 
-695 ESGHQLLDSKTS
+695 
-707 SGTVGQR
+707 
-714 YTTRP
+714 
-719 QTIAGYQLVT
+719 
-729 TSANATGIYTATSQD
+729 
-744 VYYTYHQQEKPVTPV
+744 TPV
-759 DPDTPEVPT
+759 DPGNPGTPIT
-768 ETGTVT
+768 TGTVT

-780 TGDQL
+780 TGDSV
-785 DLTDTLSGP
+785 DKTDTLSGP

-827 NVYYIYQ
+827 DVYYIYQ
-834 LQDTQTAGSGDQGQP
+834 LQDTQTAGS
-849 VTGGDSGK
+849 GDSGK

-865 KPSAVTKQSTKLVAG
+865 KPSAVTKQPTKLAAG

-895 KLATK
+895 KLVTK

-940 GIFGLR
+940 GIFGLK

>member
-1 MKMEQQ
+1 
-7 LRLKQHRNRWLM
+7 
-19 TSAVALTLGT
+19 
-29 MGLTTEVAQADTT
+29 
-42 PDTPDVTGATTADQS
+42 
-57 QNRQV
+57 
-62 SLSTAPD
+62 
-69 QIAPAPDTQ
+69 
-78 STPAPDAQPTPT
+78 
-90 TGADDKSTAQSTPTP
+90 
-105 APDKA
+105 
-110 NGTTESLS
+110 
-118 DTAPA
+118 
-123 PTKTPD
+123 
-129 NQTTSGADTTTPEG
+129 
-143 YIYSTE
+143 
-149 TSRVAPQNLQMARMA
+149 MARMA

-206 LLSQLTRLDV
+206 LLSQLTKLDV

-270 RGQLKDLTALQ
+270 RGQLKDLTAIQ

-310 TSLSLMDNNITDL
+310 TSLNLMDNNITDL

-349 LKPLAKLVNLSTLVL
+349 LKPLAKLVNLSVVML
-364 DNNNISDLSPLRNIM
+364 DNNNISDLSPLRNIT
-379 AIPQLMSL
+379 AIPKLMSFS
-387 GGNHIFDIMPV
+387 GNHIFDIMPV

-411 PFYNIGADGQTWTLD
+411 PYYNIGADYQTWTLD
-426 QVALNP
+426 QVSLNP

-460 PATAKGIGAGNWTVW
+460 PATAEGIGAGNWTVW
-475 SDLSQ
+475 SDFSQ
-480 PEGTLKLV
+480 PTGTLKLI

-516 TLQAGTGAVTVD
+516 TLQADTGAVTVD

-585 TTTDSTVTYNSDAQN
+585 TTADSTVTYNSDAQN

-605 SPLQKIYLVDEA
+605 SPL
-617 GNAIGQ
+617 
-623 KLVKASGQTGSTW
+623 
-636 QTAIPTIEG
+636 
-645 YQYDR
+645 
-650 VVGPATVTNQ
+650 
-660 QLNGTIGDVNP
+660 
-671 DIYVYYKASEKPVAM
+671 
-686 GTVTVHYQD
+686 
-695 ESGHQLLDSKTS
+695 
-707 SGTVGQR
+707 
-714 YTTRP
+714 
-719 QTIAGYQLVT
+719 
-729 TSANATGIYTATSQD
+729 
-744 VYYTYHQQEKPVTPV
+744 
-759 DPDTPEVPT
+759 
-768 ETGTVT
+768 
-774 VHYQTA
+774 
-780 TGDQL
+780 
-785 DLTDTLSGP
+785 
-794 VGQAYT
+794 
-800 TTAKTI
+800 
-806 PGYQLITT
+806 
-814 SGNADGIYSATSQ
+814 
-827 NVYYIYQ
+827 
-834 LQDTQTAGSGDQGQP
+834 
-849 VTGGDSGK
+849 
-857 ITPNQPAP
+857 
-865 KPSAVTKQSTKLVAG
+865 
-880 QGDQIVRSSA
+880 
-890 TPAPA
+890 
-895 KLATK
+895 
-900 TVNLTATVKPVAKV
+900 
-914 SAETLPQTNEQ
+914 
-925 RTTAWW
+925 
-931 GVALLTVLG
+931 
-940 GIFGLR
+940 
-946 RGKRE
+946 
-951 H
+951 

>member
-1 MKMEQQ
+1 MKTEQQ
-7 LRLKQHRNRWLM
+7 LRLKQHRNQWLM

-29 MGLTTEVAQADTT
+29 LGLTTEVAQADTT
-42 PDTPDVTGATTADQS
+42 PDTPDVTGATTMGQS
-57 QNRQV
+57 QDRQV
-62 SLSTAPD
+62 SLSTTPD
-69 QIAPAPDTQ
+69 QTASAPNMQ

-90 TGADDKSTAQSTPTP
+90 VGTDDKSAAPTAQSTPTP

-118 DTAPA
+118 DTAPVS
-123 PTKTPD
+123 TKTPD
-129 NQTTSGADTTTPEG
+129 NQTTSGADTTTPDHT
-143 YIYSTE
+143 YSTE
-149 TSRVAPQNLQMARMA
+149 TSRVAPQKLQMARMA

-206 LLSQLTRLDV
+206 LLSQLTKLDV

-270 RGQLKDLTALQ
+270 RGQLKDLTAIQ

-310 TSLSLMDNNITDL
+310 TSLNLMDNNITDL

-349 LKPLAKLVNLSTLVL
+349 LKPLAKLVNLSVVML
-364 DNNNISDLSPLRNIM
+364 DNNNISDLSPLRNIT
-379 AIPQLMSL
+379 AIPQLMSFS
-387 GGNHIFDIMPV
+387 GNHIFDIMPV

-411 PFYNIGADGQTWTLD
+411 PYYNIGADYQTWTLD

-460 PATAKGIGAGNWTVW
+460 PATAEGIGAGNWTVW
-475 SDLSQ
+475 SDFSQ
-480 PEGTLKLV
+480 PTGTLKLI

-516 TLQAGTGAVTVD
+516 TLQADTGAVTVD

-552 VLTDASVQQTIAEL
+552 VLNDASVQQTIAEL

-585 TTTDSTVTYNSDAQN
+585 TTADSTVTYNSDAQN

-617 GNAIGQ
+617 GR
-623 KLVKASGQTGSTW
+623 LVRSWSRNPAEPGVLGRRLFQQLRGTN
-636 QTAIPTIEG
+636 TIESW
-645 YQYDR
+645 
-650 VVGPATVTNQ
+650 V
-660 QLNGTIGDVNP
+660 
-671 DIYVYYKASEKPVAM
+671 
-686 GTVTVHYQD
+686 
-695 ESGHQLLDSKTS
+695 
-707 SGTVGQR
+707 
-714 YTTRP
+714 P
-719 QTIAGYQLVT
+719 Q
-729 TSANATGIYTATSQD
+729 
-744 VYYTYHQQEKPVTPV
+744 PW
-759 DPDTPEVPT
+759 
-768 ETGTVT
+768 
-774 VHYQTA
+774 
-780 TGDQL
+780 
-785 DLTDTLSGP
+785 
-794 VGQAYT
+794 
-800 TTAKTI
+800 
-806 PGYQLITT
+806 
-814 SGNADGIYSATSQ
+814 
-827 NVYYIYQ
+827 
-834 LQDTQTAGSGDQGQP
+834 
-849 VTGGDSGK
+849 
-857 ITPNQPAP
+857 
-865 KPSAVTKQSTKLVAG
+865 
-880 QGDQIVRSSA
+880 QINS
-890 TPAPA
+890 
-895 KLATK
+895 
-900 TVNLTATVKPVAKV
+900 
-914 SAETLPQTNEQ
+914 
-925 RTTAWW
+925 
-931 GVALLTVLG
+931 
-940 GIFGLR
+940 
-946 RGKRE
+946 
-951 H
+951 

>member
-1 MKMEQQ
+1 MKTEQQ
-7 LRLKQHRNRWLM
+7 LRLKQHRNQWLM

-29 MGLTTEVAQADTT
+29 LGLTTEVAQADTT
-42 PDTPDVTGATTADQS
+42 PDTPDVTGATTMGQS
-57 QNRQV
+57 QDRQV
-62 SLSTAPD
+62 SLSTTPD
-69 QIAPAPDTQ
+69 QTASAPNMQ

-90 TGADDKSTAQSTPTP
+90 VGTDDKSAAPTVQSTPTP

-118 DTAPA
+118 DTAPVS
-123 PTKTPD
+123 TKTPD
-129 NQTTSGADTTTPEG
+129 NQTTSGADTTTPDHT
-143 YIYSTE
+143 YSTE
-149 TSRVAPQNLQMARMA
+149 TSRVAPQKLQMARMA

-206 LLSQLTRLDV
+206 LLSQLTKLDV

-270 RGQLKDLTALQ
+270 RGQLKDLTAIQ

-310 TSLSLMDNNITDL
+310 TSLNLMDNNITDL

-349 LKPLAKLVNLSTLVL
+349 LKPLAKLVNLSVVML
-364 DNNNISDLSPLRNIM
+364 DNNNISDLSPLRNIT
-379 AIPQLMSL
+379 AIPKLMSFS
-387 GGNHIFDIMPV
+387 GNHIFDIMPV

-411 PFYNIGADGQTWTLD
+411 PYYNIGADYQTWTLD
-426 QVALNP
+426 QVSLNP

-460 PATAKGIGAGNWTVW
+460 PATAEGIGAGNWTVW
-475 SDLSQ
+475 SDFSQ
-480 PEGTLKLV
+480 PTGTLKLI

-516 TLQAGTGAVTVD
+516 TLQADTGAVTVD

-585 TTTDSTVTYNSDAQN
+585 TTADSTVTYNSDAQN

-605 SPLQKIYLVDEA
+605 SPL
-617 GNAIGQ
+617 
-623 KLVKASGQTGSTW
+623 
-636 QTAIPTIEG
+636 
-645 YQYDR
+645 
-650 VVGPATVTNQ
+650 
-660 QLNGTIGDVNP
+660 
-671 DIYVYYKASEKPVAM
+671 
-686 GTVTVHYQD
+686 
-695 ESGHQLLDSKTS
+695 
-707 SGTVGQR
+707 
-714 YTTRP
+714 
-719 QTIAGYQLVT
+719 
-729 TSANATGIYTATSQD
+729 
-744 VYYTYHQQEKPVTPV
+744 
-759 DPDTPEVPT
+759 
-768 ETGTVT
+768 
-774 VHYQTA
+774 
-780 TGDQL
+780 
-785 DLTDTLSGP
+785 
-794 VGQAYT
+794 
-800 TTAKTI
+800 
-806 PGYQLITT
+806 
-814 SGNADGIYSATSQ
+814 
-827 NVYYIYQ
+827 
-834 LQDTQTAGSGDQGQP
+834 
-849 VTGGDSGK
+849 
-857 ITPNQPAP
+857 
-865 KPSAVTKQSTKLVAG
+865 
-880 QGDQIVRSSA
+880 
-890 TPAPA
+890 
-895 KLATK
+895 
-900 TVNLTATVKPVAKV
+900 
-914 SAETLPQTNEQ
+914 
-925 RTTAWW
+925 
-931 GVALLTVLG
+931 
-940 GIFGLR
+940 
-946 RGKRE
+946 
-951 H
+951 

>member
-1 MKMEQQ
+1 
-7 LRLKQHRNRWLM
+7 M

-29 MGLTTEVAQADTT
+29 VGLTTEVAQADTT
-42 PDTPDVTGATTADQS
+42 SDTPDVTGQTEAA
-57 QNRQV
+57 N
-62 SLSTAPD
+62 
-69 QIAPAPDTQ
+69 Q
-78 STPAPDAQPTPT
+78 STTNQAKLTTSQPT
-90 TGADDKSTAQSTPTP
+90 TGSATEQTVPAKAADNQKNATTNTSTESATAASPATKSTEP
-105 APDKA
+105 AAAPKTA
-110 NGTTESLS
+110 TTI
-118 DTAPA
+118 PA
-123 PTKTPD
+123 TEPETVKS
-129 NQTTSGADTTTPEG
+129 QAGADTTATYDESDAAGVANAKADKTPTQNG
-143 YIYSTE
+143 L
-149 TSRVAPQNLQMARMA
+149 RVARVAVPQAT
-164 APVADTQTVDD
+164 PQTVDD

-241 TGLEKAT
+241 AGLEKAT

-364 DNNNISDLSPLRNIM
+364 DNNNISDLSPLRNIT

-585 TTTDSTVTYNSDAQN
+585 TTADSTVTYNSDAQN

-623 KLVKASGQTGSTW
+623 KLVKESGQTGSTW
-636 QTAIPTIEG
+636 QTTIPAIDG

-650 VVGPATVTNQ
+650 VAGPVTVADQ

-671 DIYVYYKASEKPVAM
+671 DIYVYYKASEKPV
-686 GTVTVHYQD
+686 
-695 ESGHQLLDSKTS
+695 
-707 SGTVGQR
+707 
-714 YTTRP
+714 
-719 QTIAGYQLVT
+719 
-729 TSANATGIYTATSQD
+729 
-744 VYYTYHQQEKPVTPV
+744 TPV
-759 DPDTPEVPT
+759 DPGNPGTPIT
-768 ETGTVT
+768 TGTVT

-780 TGDQL
+780 TGDSI
-785 DLTDTLSGP
+785 DKTDTLSGP

-827 NVYYIYQ
+827 DVYYIYQ

-865 KPSAVTKQSTKLVAG
+865 KPSAVTRQPTKLAAG

-890 TPAPA
+890 TTATA

-900 TVNLTATVKPVAKV
+900 TVNLTATAKPVAKV
-914 SAETLPQTNEQ
+914 TAETLPQTNEQ

-931 GVALLTVLG
+931 GVALLAVLG
-940 GIFGLR
+940 GIFGLK
-946 RGKRE
+946 RGKCE

>member
-1 MKMEQQ
+1 MKTSQQ
-7 LRLKQHRNRWLM
+7 HGIKQHKNRWLM

-29 MGLTTEVAQADTT
+29 VGLTTEVAQADTT
-42 PDTPDVTGATTADQS
+42 SDTPDVTGQTEAA
-57 QNRQV
+57 N
-62 SLSTAPD
+62 
-69 QIAPAPDTQ
+69 Q
-78 STPAPDAQPTPT
+78 STTNQVKLTTSQPT
-90 TGADDKSTAQSTPTP
+90 TGSATEQTVPAKAADNQKNATTNTSTESATAASPATKSTEP
-105 APDKA
+105 AAAPKTA
-110 NGTTESLS
+110 TTIPATESETVKS
-118 DTAPA
+118 QA
-123 PTKTPD
+123 
-129 NQTTSGADTTTPEG
+129 GADTTATYDESDAAGVANAKADKTPTQNG
-143 YIYSTE
+143 LRAA
-149 TSRVAPQNLQMARMA
+149 RVAVLQAT
-164 APVADTQTVDD
+164 PQTVDD

-294 QITDEDAKALA
+294 QITDEDAKVLA

-349 LKPLAKLVNLSTLVL
+349 LKPLAKLVNLSTIVL
-364 DNNNISDLSPLRNIM
+364 DNNNISDLSPLRNITV
-379 AIPQLMSL
+379 IPQLMSL

-475 SDLSQ
+475 SDFSQ
-480 PEGTLKLV
+480 PTGTLKLV

-516 TLQAGTGAVTVD
+516 TLQADTGAVTVD

-585 TTTDSTVTYNSDAQN
+585 TTADSTVTYNSDAQN

-623 KLVKASGQTGSTW
+623 KLVKESGRTGSTW
-636 QTAIPTIEG
+636 QTTIPTIDG

-650 VVGPATVTNQ
+650 VAGPVTVADQ

-671 DIYVYYKASEKPVAM
+671 DIYVYYKASEKPV
-686 GTVTVHYQD
+686 
-695 ESGHQLLDSKTS
+695 
-707 SGTVGQR
+707 
-714 YTTRP
+714 
-719 QTIAGYQLVT
+719 
-729 TSANATGIYTATSQD
+729 
-744 VYYTYHQQEKPVTPV
+744 TPV
-759 DPDTPEVPT
+759 DPGNPGTPIM
-768 ETGTVT
+768 TGTVT

-780 TGDQL
+780 TGDSI
-785 DLTDTLSGP
+785 DKTDTLSGP

-827 NVYYIYQ
+827 DVYYIYQ

-865 KPSAVTKQSTKLVAG
+865 KPSAVTKQPTKLAAG

-890 TPAPA
+890 TTATA

-900 TVNLTATVKPVAKV
+900 TVNLTATAKPVAKV
-914 SAETLPQTNEQ
+914 TAETLPQTNEQ

-931 GVALLTVLG
+931 GVALLAVLG
-940 GIFGLR
+940 GIFGLK

>member
-1 MKMEQQ
+1 
-7 LRLKQHRNRWLM
+7 M

-29 MGLTTEVAQADTT
+29 VGLTTEVAQADTT
-42 PDTPDVTGATTADQS
+42 SDTPDVTGQTEAA
-57 QNRQV
+57 N
-62 SLSTAPD
+62 
-69 QIAPAPDTQ
+69 Q
-78 STPAPDAQPTPT
+78 STTNQVKLTTSQPT
-90 TGADDKSTAQSTPTP
+90 TGSATEQTVPAKAADNQKNATTNTSTESATAASPATKSTEP
-105 APDKA
+105 AAAPKTA
-110 NGTTESLS
+110 TTI
-118 DTAPA
+118 PA
-123 PTKTPD
+123 TEPETVKS
-129 NQTTSGADTTTPEG
+129 QAGADTTATYDESDAAGVANAKADKTPTQNG
-143 YIYSTE
+143 LRAA
-149 TSRVAPQNLQMARMA
+149 RVAVPQAT
-164 APVADTQTVDD
+164 PQTVDD

-241 TGLEKAT
+241 AGLEKAT

-364 DNNNISDLSPLRNIM
+364 DNNNISDLSPLRNIT

-539 FVILSG
+539 FIILSG

-585 TTTDSTVTYNSDAQN
+585 TTADSTVTYNSDAQN

-623 KLVKASGQTGSTW
+623 KLVKESGQTGSTW
-636 QTAIPTIEG
+636 QTTIPTIDG

-650 VVGPATVTNQ
+650 VAGPVTVADQ

-671 DIYVYYKASEKPVAM
+671 DIYVYYKASEKPV
-686 GTVTVHYQD
+686 
-695 ESGHQLLDSKTS
+695 
-707 SGTVGQR
+707 
-714 YTTRP
+714 
-719 QTIAGYQLVT
+719 
-729 TSANATGIYTATSQD
+729 
-744 VYYTYHQQEKPVTPV
+744 TPV
-759 DPDTPEVPT
+759 DPGNPGTPIT
-768 ETGTVT
+768 TGTVT

-780 TGDQL
+780 TGDSVYK
-785 DLTDTLSGP
+785 TDTLSGP

-827 NVYYIYQ
+827 DVYYIYQ

-865 KPSAVTKQSTKLVAG
+865 KPSAVTKQPTKLAAG

-895 KLATK
+895 KLVTK

-931 GVALLTVLG
+931 GVALLAVLG
-940 GIFGLR
+940 GIFGLK

>member
-1 MKMEQQ
+1 
-7 LRLKQHRNRWLM
+7 M

-29 MGLTTEVAQADTT
+29 VGLTTEVAQADTT
-42 PDTPDVTGATTADQS
+42 SDTPDVTGQTEAANQSTTNQVKLTTSQPTAGSATEQTVPAKAADNQKNATT
-57 QNRQV
+57 NT
-62 SLSTAPD
+62 STESAT
-69 QIAPAPDTQ
+69 AASPAT
-78 STPAPDAQPTPT
+78 
-90 TGADDKSTAQSTPTP
+90 KSTEP
-105 APDKA
+105 AAAPKTA
-110 NGTTESLS
+110 TTIPATESETVKS
-118 DTAPA
+118 QA
-123 PTKTPD
+123 
-129 NQTTSGADTTTPEG
+129 GADTTATYDESDAAGVANAKADKTPTQNG
-143 YIYSTE
+143 LRAA
-149 TSRVAPQNLQMARMA
+149 RVAVPQAT
-164 APVADTQTVDD
+164 PQTVDD

-349 LKPLAKLVNLSTLVL
+349 LKPLAKLVNLSTIVL
-364 DNNNISDLSPLRNIM
+364 DNNNISDLSPLRNIT

-398 LSLNWQPFFDPEQ
+398 LSLNWQPFFDPKQ

-585 TTTDSTVTYNSDAQN
+585 TTADSTVTYNSDAQN

-623 KLVKASGQTGSTW
+623 KLVKESGRTGSTW
-636 QTAIPTIEG
+636 QTTIPAIDG

-650 VVGPATVTNQ
+650 VAGPVTVADQ

-671 DIYVYYKASEKPVAM
+671 DIYVYYKASEKPV
-686 GTVTVHYQD
+686 
-695 ESGHQLLDSKTS
+695 
-707 SGTVGQR
+707 
-714 YTTRP
+714 
-719 QTIAGYQLVT
+719 
-729 TSANATGIYTATSQD
+729 
-744 VYYTYHQQEKPVTPV
+744 TPV
-759 DPDTPEVPT
+759 DPGNPGTPIT
-768 ETGTVT
+768 TGTVT

-780 TGDQL
+780 TGDSI
-785 DLTDTLSGP
+785 DKTDTLSGP

-827 NVYYIYQ
+827 DVYYIYQ
-834 LQDTQTAGSGDQGQP
+834 LQDTQTAGSGDQGKP

-865 KPSAVTKQSTKLVAG
+865 KPSAVTRQPTKLAAG

-890 TPAPA
+890 TTATA

-900 TVNLTATVKPVAKV
+900 TVNLTATARPVAKV
-914 SAETLPQTNEQ
+914 TAETLPQTNEQ

-931 GVALLTVLG
+931 GVALLAVLG
-940 GIFGLR
+940 GIFGLK

>member
-1 MKMEQQ
+1 
-7 LRLKQHRNRWLM
+7 M

-29 MGLTTEVAQADTT
+29 VGLTTEVAQADTT
-42 PDTPDVTGATTADQS
+42 SDTPDVTGQTEAA
-57 QNRQV
+57 N
-62 SLSTAPD
+62 
-69 QIAPAPDTQ
+69 Q
-78 STPAPDAQPTPT
+78 STTNQVKLTTSQPT
-90 TGADDKSTAQSTPTP
+90 TGSATEQTVPAKAADNQKNATTNTSTESATAASPATKSTEP
-105 APDKA
+105 AAAPKTA
-110 NGTTESLS
+110 TTI
-118 DTAPA
+118 PA
-123 PTKTPD
+123 TEPETVKS
-129 NQTTSGADTTTPEG
+129 QAGADTTATYDESDAAGVANAKADKTPTQNG
-143 YIYSTE
+143 L
-149 TSRVAPQNLQMARMA
+149 RVARVAVPQAT
-164 APVADTQTVDD
+164 PQTVDD

-241 TGLEKAT
+241 AGLEKAT

-364 DNNNISDLSPLRNIM
+364 DNNNISDLSPLRNIT

-585 TTTDSTVTYNSDAQN
+585 TTADSTVTYNSDAQN

-623 KLVKASGQTGSTW
+623 KLVKESGRTGSTW
-636 QTAIPTIEG
+636 QTTIPAIDG

-650 VVGPATVTNQ
+650 VAGPVTVADQ

-768 ETGTVT
+768 EMGTVT

-780 TGDQL
+780 TGDSL
-785 DLTDTLSGP
+785 VTTDTLSGP

-814 SGNADGIYSATSQ
+814 PGNADGIYSATSQ
-827 NVYYIYQ
+827 DVYYIYQ

-865 KPSAVTKQSTKLVAG
+865 KPSAVTKQPTKLAAG

-890 TPAPA
+890 TTATA

-900 TVNLTATVKPVAKV
+900 TVNLTATAKPVAKV
-914 SAETLPQTNEQ
+914 TAETLPQTNGQ

-931 GVALLTVLG
+931 GVALLAVLG
-940 GIFGLR
+940 GIFGLK
-946 RGKRE
+946 RGKCE

>member
-1 MKMEQQ
+1 MKKEQQ

-69 QIAPAPDTQ
+69 QTAPAPDTQ

-143 YIYSTE
+143 YTYSTE
-149 TSRVAPQNLQMARMA
+149 TSQVASQNLQMARMA

-206 LLSQLTRLDV
+206 LLSQLTKLDV

-223 KQETDRAFYDA
+223 KQETDQAFYDA

-270 RGQLKDLTALQ
+270 RGQLKDLTALR

-310 TSLSLMDNNITDL
+310 TSLNLMDNNITDL
-323 TFLTNLTALTSLNV
+323 TFVTNLTALTSLNV

-349 LKPLAKLVNLSTLVL
+349 LKPLTKLVNLSIIML
-364 DNNNISDLSPLRNIM
+364 DNNNISDLSPLRNIT

-398 LSLNWQPFFDPEQ
+398 LSLNWQPFTDPEQ
-411 PFYNIGADGQTWTLD
+411 PFYNIGADYQTWTLD
-426 QVALNP
+426 QVTLNP

-460 PATAKGIGAGNWTVW
+460 PAAAKGIGAGNWTVW

-623 KLVKASGQTGSTW
+623 KLVKASGRTGSTW

-650 VVGPATVTNQ
+650 VVGPATVADQ
-660 QLNGTIGDVNP
+660 QLNGTIQDVNP
-671 DIYVYYKASEKPVAM
+671 DIYVYY
-686 GTVTVHYQD
+686 Q
-695 ESGHQLLDSKTS
+695 
-707 SGTVGQR
+707 
-714 YTTRP
+714 
-719 QTIAGYQLVT
+719 
-729 TSANATGIYTATSQD
+729 ATG
-744 VYYTYHQQEKPVTPV
+744 KPVTPV
-759 DPDTPEVPT
+759 DPGNPGTPVT
-768 ETGTVT
+768 TGTVT

-780 TGDQL
+780 TGDSL
-785 DLTDTLSGP
+785 IANDTFSGP
-794 VGQAYT
+794 VGQPYT
-800 TTAKTI
+800 TTAKAI
-806 PGYQLITT
+806 PGYQVVTT
-814 SGNADGIYSATSQ
+814 SGAKDGVYTATNQ
-827 NVYYIYQ
+827 DVYYIYQ
-834 LQDTQTAGSGDQGQP
+834 PVNTQVAGGSDQE
-849 VTGGDSGK
+849 
-857 ITPNQPAP
+857 QPATG
-865 KPSAVTKQSTKLVAG
+865 SAAGKVVPTTQIPAKSPAKRATELSAG
-880 QGDQIVRSSA
+880 QGGSITTGHAAAKAASTLTKPSVLKSN
-890 TPAPA
+890 APV
-895 KLATK
+895 KSTTK
-900 TVNLTATVKPVAKV
+900 A
-914 SAETLPQTNEQ
+914 LPQTDEQ
-925 RTTAWW
+925 SVSAWW
-931 GVALLTVLG
+931 GITLLAVSVLG
-940 GIFGLR
+940 SVFGLKR
-946 RGKRE
+946 RKRY
-951 H
+951 

>member
-1 MKMEQQ
+1 
-7 LRLKQHRNRWLM
+7 M

-29 MGLTTEVAQADTT
+29 VGLTTEVAQADTT
-42 PDTPDVTGATTADQS
+42 SDTPDVTGQTEAA
-57 QNRQV
+57 N
-62 SLSTAPD
+62 
-69 QIAPAPDTQ
+69 Q
-78 STPAPDAQPTPT
+78 STTNQVKLTTSQPT
-90 TGADDKSTAQSTPTP
+90 TGSATEQTVPAKAADNQKNATTNTSTESATAASPATKSTEP
-105 APDKA
+105 AAAPKTA
-110 NGTTESLS
+110 TTI
-118 DTAPA
+118 PA
-123 PTKTPD
+123 TEPETVKS
-129 NQTTSGADTTTPEG
+129 QAGADTTATHDESDAAGVANAKADKTPTQNG
-143 YIYSTE
+143 LRAA
-149 TSRVAPQNLQMARMA
+149 RVAVPQAT
-164 APVADTQTVDD
+164 PQTVDD

-256 PEARASRLW
+256 PEVRASRLW

-364 DNNNISDLSPLRNIM
+364 DNNNISDLSPLRNIT

-475 SDLSQ
+475 SDFSQ
-480 PEGTLKLV
+480 PTGTLKLI

-585 TTTDSTVTYNSDAQN
+585 TTADSTVTYNSDAQN

-623 KLVKASGQTGSTW
+623 KLVKESGRTGSTW
-636 QTAIPTIEG
+636 QTTIPTIDG

-650 VVGPATVTNQ
+650 VAGPVTVADQ

-671 DIYVYYKASEKPVAM
+671 DIYVYYKASEKPV
-686 GTVTVHYQD
+686 
-695 ESGHQLLDSKTS
+695 
-707 SGTVGQR
+707 
-714 YTTRP
+714 
-719 QTIAGYQLVT
+719 
-729 TSANATGIYTATSQD
+729 
-744 VYYTYHQQEKPVTPV
+744 TPV
-759 DPDTPEVPT
+759 DPGNPGTPIT
-768 ETGTVT
+768 TGTVT

-780 TGDQL
+780 TGDSI
-785 DLTDTLSGP
+785 DKTDTLSGP

-827 NVYYIYQ
+827 DVYYIYQ

-865 KPSAVTKQSTKLVAG
+865 KPSAVTKQPTKLAAG

-890 TPAPA
+890 TTATA

-914 SAETLPQTNEQ
+914 TAETLPQTNEQ

-931 GVALLTVLG
+931 GVALLAVLG
-940 GIFGLR
+940 GIFGLK

>member
-1 MKMEQQ
+1 
-7 LRLKQHRNRWLM
+7 M

-29 MGLTTEVAQADTT
+29 VGLTTEVAQADTT
-42 PDTPDVTGATTADQS
+42 SDTPDVTGQTEAA
-57 QNRQV
+57 N
-62 SLSTAPD
+62 
-69 QIAPAPDTQ
+69 Q
-78 STPAPDAQPTPT
+78 STTNQVKLTTSQPT
-90 TGADDKSTAQSTPTP
+90 TGSATEQTVPAKAADNQKNATTNTSTESATAASPATKSTEP
-105 APDKA
+105 AAAPKTA
-110 NGTTESLS
+110 TTI
-118 DTAPA
+118 PA
-123 PTKTPD
+123 TEPETVKS
-129 NQTTSGADTTTPEG
+129 QAGADTTATYDESDAAGVANAKADKTPTQNG
-143 YIYSTE
+143 L
-149 TSRVAPQNLQMARMA
+149 RVARVAVPQAT
-164 APVADTQTVDD
+164 PQTVDD

-241 TGLEKAT
+241 AGLEKAT

-364 DNNNISDLSPLRNIM
+364 DNNNISDLSPLRNIT

-585 TTTDSTVTYNSDAQN
+585 TTADSTVTYNSDAQN

-623 KLVKASGQTGSTW
+623 KLVKESGQTGSTW
-636 QTAIPTIEG
+636 QTTIPAIDG

-650 VVGPATVTNQ
+650 VAGPVTVADQ

-671 DIYVYYKASEKPVAM
+671 DIYVYYKASEKPV
-686 GTVTVHYQD
+686 
-695 ESGHQLLDSKTS
+695 
-707 SGTVGQR
+707 
-714 YTTRP
+714 
-719 QTIAGYQLVT
+719 
-729 TSANATGIYTATSQD
+729 
-744 VYYTYHQQEKPVTPV
+744 TPV
-759 DPDTPEVPT
+759 DPGNPGTPIT
-768 ETGTVT
+768 TGTVT

-780 TGDQL
+780 TGDSI
-785 DLTDTLSGP
+785 DKTDTLSGP

-827 NVYYIYQ
+827 DVYYIYQ
-834 LQDTQTAGSGDQGQP
+834 LQDTQTAGSGDQGKP

-865 KPSAVTKQSTKLVAG
+865 KPSAVTRQPTKLAAG

-890 TPAPA
+890 TTATA

-900 TVNLTATVKPVAKV
+900 TVNLTATAKPVAKV
-914 SAETLPQTNEQ
+914 TAETLPQTNEQ

-931 GVALLTVLG
+931 GVALLAVLG
-940 GIFGLR
+940 GIFGLK
-946 RGKRE
+946 RGKCE

>member
-1 MKMEQQ
+1 MKTSQQ
-7 LRLKQHRNRWLM
+7 HGIKQHKNRWLM
-19 TSAVALTLGT
+19 TSAVALTLGAV
-29 MGLTTEVAQADTT
+29 GLTTEVAQADTT
-42 PDTPDVTGATTADQS
+42 SDTPDVTGQTEAANQSTTNQVKLTTSQPTAGSATEQTVPAKAADNQKNATT
-57 QNRQV
+57 NT
-62 SLSTAPD
+62 STESAT
-69 QIAPAPDTQ
+69 AASPAT
-78 STPAPDAQPTPT
+78 
-90 TGADDKSTAQSTPTP
+90 KSTEP
-105 APDKA
+105 AAAPKTA
-110 NGTTESLS
+110 TTIPATESETVKS
-118 DTAPA
+118 QA
-123 PTKTPD
+123 
-129 NQTTSGADTTTPEG
+129 GADTTATYDESDAAGVANAKADKTPTQNG
-143 YIYSTE
+143 LRAA
-149 TSRVAPQNLQMARMA
+149 RVAVPQAT
-164 APVADTQTVDD
+164 PQTVDD

-337 SQDADNPNKITS
+337 SQDADNPNKITN
-349 LKPLAKLVNLSTLVL
+349 LKPLAKLVNLSTIVL
-364 DNNNISDLSPLRNIM
+364 DNNNISDLSPLRNIT

-585 TTTDSTVTYNSDAQN
+585 TTADSTVTYNSDAQN

-623 KLVKASGQTGSTW
+623 KLVKESGRTGSTW
-636 QTAIPTIEG
+636 QTTIPAIDG

-650 VVGPATVTNQ
+650 VAGPVTVADQ

-671 DIYVYYKASEKPVAM
+671 DIYVYYKASEKPV
-686 GTVTVHYQD
+686 
-695 ESGHQLLDSKTS
+695 
-707 SGTVGQR
+707 
-714 YTTRP
+714 
-719 QTIAGYQLVT
+719 
-729 TSANATGIYTATSQD
+729 
-744 VYYTYHQQEKPVTPV
+744 TPV
-759 DPDTPEVPT
+759 DPGNPGTPIT
-768 ETGTVT
+768 TGTVT

-780 TGDQL
+780 TGDSI
-785 DLTDTLSGP
+785 DKTDTPSGP

-827 NVYYIYQ
+827 DVYYIYQ
-834 LQDTQTAGSGDQGQP
+834 LQDTQTAGSGDQGKP

-865 KPSAVTKQSTKLVAG
+865 KPSAVTRQPTKLAAG

-890 TPAPA
+890 TTATA

-900 TVNLTATVKPVAKV
+900 TVNLTATARPVAKV
-914 SAETLPQTNEQ
+914 TAETLPQTNEQ

-931 GVALLTVLG
+931 GVALLAVLG
-940 GIFGLR
+940 GIFGLK